1 MGHARIGKSSDAI
14 PVQTLDNLGR
24 LCLSMLLVG
33 ECVYVRSQAGR
44 GGGIHAGYMVVNAN
58 LMKCQSMV
66 LDRLRSGR
74 IRFVAYMLAR
84 VTGLLLQKVDEIRR
98 TKFAQGD
105 ERLGTGID
113 GFL

>member
-1 MGHARIGKSSDAI
+1 MEHARIGKSSDTI
-14 PVQTLDNLGR
+14 PVQTLDDLGR

-33 ECVYVRSQAGR
+33 ECVDVCSQAGR
-44 GGGIHAGYMVVNAN
+44 GGGIHAGDMVVYAN
-58 LMKCQSMV
+58 LMQCQSMV
-66 LDRLRSGR
+66 LDRLRSGMVR
-74 IRFVAYMLAR
+74 LVAYMLAR